1 MSPEF
6 GLPKALLTQ
15 AARGNQSFYEHF
27 EAASK
32 VHFIHH
38 LDQELETIYE
48 IGRRLSRTMN
58 IADLKEY
65 KQKIADFLQLC
76 ISQGFCFKEEK
87 LPYHYG
93 RTKVLSIV
101 KTVNQKLIT
110 LAEMLLSENSDSMKI
125 VALVD
130 EIRGLLLDIYA

>member
-1 MSPEF
+1 
-6 GLPKALLTQ
+6 
-15 AARGNQSFYEHF
+15 
-27 EAASK
+27 
-32 VHFIHH
+32 
-38 LDQELETIYE
+38 
-48 IGRRLSRTMN
+48 MN

-87 LPYHYG
+87 LPYRYG